1 AERAEQSEEE
11 RVLDVLLPPPP
22 PAAPG
27 TNESEDASQRE
38 QNQRTREKFRAQLRE
53 GKLGQRIV
61 DIQVRE
67 KMMPSFEVISNQ
79 GVEEM
84 DVNFKEMLSGM
95 FGQQKKKRK
104 MSVAD

>member
-1 AERAEQSEEE
+1 M
-11 RVLDVLLPPPP
+11 
-22 PAAPG
+22 
-27 TNESEDASQRE
+27 
-38 QNQRTREKFRAQLRE
+38 
-53 GKLGQRIV
+53 V
-61 DIQVRE
+61 DIEVRE

-104 MSVAD
+104 MSVADAFECLIPEEESKLLDMDQATRTAVKRAGQIGIIVIYDIDKLAVRDTDRG

>member
-1 AERAEQSEEE
+1 M
-11 RVLDVLLPPPP
+11 
-22 PAAPG
+22 
-27 TNESEDASQRE
+27 
-38 QNQRTREKFRAQLRE
+38 RE
-53 GKLGQRIV
+53 GKLDQRMV
-61 DIQVRE
+61 DIEVRE

-104 MSVAD
+104 MNVADAFEYLIQEEESKLLDMDQVTRVAVERAEQMPRDGVETRSAGEF